1 MPHAYA
7 TQVVTIMTFSCISN
21 TFSNVLPPVLLPLVQ
36 KKAAEEPAPEADGAE
51 KKKKKKVKA

>member
-1 MPHAYA
+1 M
-7 TQVVTIMTFSCISN
+7 VSR
-21 TFSNVLPPVLLPLVQ
+21 NVLPHFPLSFLQ